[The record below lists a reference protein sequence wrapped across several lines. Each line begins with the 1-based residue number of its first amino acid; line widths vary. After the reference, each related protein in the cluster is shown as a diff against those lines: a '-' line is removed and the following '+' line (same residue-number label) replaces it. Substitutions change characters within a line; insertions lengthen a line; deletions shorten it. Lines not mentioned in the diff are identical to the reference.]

1 MYGTRSIKSLKE
13 KKQEEKEITVL
24 QKEASHNS
32 PNHAILNKLKMEM
45 KALHEKQVMII
56 KLL

>member
-32 PNHAILNKLKMEM
+32 PNYAILEKLKKEM
-45 KALHEKQVMII
+45 KALHEKQVTSYS
-56 KLL
+56 LY

>member
-32 PNHAILNKLKMEM
+32 PNYAILEKLKKEM
-45 KALHEKQVMII
+45 KALHEKQVTS
-56 KLL
+56 LP